1 MSKTDSGVDS
11 KPSHQLSRH
20 LINKFMHGNNHVIP
34 PRANWDEQD
43 GGEGLELSLGLSS
56 NGRFGV
62 DPIRANPL
70 LLHRSSSSIPN
81 FLTRPTPPAETA
93 VGTESSL
100 LTRACSLPSVMEEQ
114 DGWVIKKKEE
124 QMMRRMEAKRK
135 RTEKQRNSRSGFLV
149 PIGEITNGLL
159 EGGGGGGGGRR
170 GGGIRVPPPGP
181 VALLVTQGSGVSP
194 QGNTTIGSSGVSNF
208 DALASYGANKSVEAK
223 SPTSVHSTSVSN
235 DPNSAMLMLRR
246 SRSCQADIVETVKE
260 NPKMKHKVSSGA
272 TDIVSKVVSD
282 MPCVF
287 TKGDGPNGKRIDGFL
302 YGYRKGEQV
311 RIVCVCHGSFFT
323 PAEFVMHA
331 GGGEVENPLR
341 QIVVN
346 PSPLL
351 S

>member
-1 MSKTDSGVDS
+1 MSKTDTGDNSR
-11 KPSHQLSRH
+11 PNYQLSRH
-20 LINKFMHGNNHVIP
+20 LLNKFVQGNNHVIP
-34 PRANWDEQD
+34 SRANSDEQD

-62 DPIRANPL
+62 DPTRAIPL
-70 LLHRSSSSIPN
+70 LPRSSSSIPHS
-81 FLTRPTPPAETA
+81 LTRPTPPAEIA

-114 DGWVIKKKEE
+114 EGWVIKRKEE
-124 QMMRRMEAKRK
+124 QTMRRMEAKRK
-135 RTEKQRNSRSGFLV
+135 RTEKQGIGKTGFLV
-149 PIGEITNGLL
+149 PIGEMGNGLV
-159 EGGGGGGGGRR
+159 GGGGGGEEM
-170 GGGIRVPPPGP
+170 PPVP
-181 VALLVTQGSGVSP
+181 VALLVTQDSGGSP
-194 QGNTTIGSSGVSNF
+194 QRRLINHFGT
-208 DALASYGANKSVEAK
+208 NKSVEAK
-223 SPTSVHSTSVSN
+223 SPTSVHSSSISN

-246 SRSCQADIVETVKE
+246 SRSCQAEIVEAVKE
-260 NPKMKHKVSSGA
+260 NPKMKHVASSGA
-272 TDIVSKVVSD
+272 TGIVSNVVSD

-323 PAEFVMHA
+323 PAEFVKHA
-331 GGGEVENPLR
+331 GGGEVQNPLR
-341 QIVVN
+341 RIVVN